1 MKVVNIDSKIKKKL
15 QESGLLNEMSNLEE
29 CDFLVIAEQN
39 GKIIGASGVGGK
51 MHVNTLIVQEKFRN
65 KGIGA
70 LLLKDIINE
79 SKKRNYPFL
88 IASRDPENMNAVRL
102 HDYFE
107 LKPIFQIAY
116 STNFTRDVIFRSFSK
131 KGDIIKKLLSFFNSK
146 IGTIILILSMK
157 ILKNPLFK
165 KVLTYTPE
173 EFPDPDITHSIK
185 NFKKIIHE

>member
-29 CDFLVIAEQN
+29 CDFLVIAEQS

-51 MHVNTLIVQEKFRN
+51 IHVNTLIVQEKFRN

-102 HDYFE
+102 HDYFK

-116 STNFTRDVIFRSFSK
+116 SANFTRDVIFRSFSK
-131 KGDIIKKLLSFFNSK
+131 KGDIIKKLLTFFNSK

-157 ILKNPLFK
+157 ILKNSLFK

-173 EFPDPDITHSIK
+173 EFPDPDITYSIK
-185 NFKKIIHE
+185 NFKKIIHK

>member
-1 MKVVNIDSKIKKKL
+1 MRVVNIDSKMKEKL
-15 QESGLLNEMSNLEE
+15 LESGLLNEMSNLEE

-51 MHVNTLIVQEKFRN
+51 IHVNTLIVQEKFRN

-107 LKPIFQIAY
+107 LKAIFQIAY

-146 IGTIILILSMK
+146 TGTITLILSMK
-157 ILKNPLFK
+157 ILKNSLFK
-165 KVLTYTPE
+165 KVLTYSPE
-173 EFPDPDITHSIK
+173 EFPDPNITHCIK
-185 NFKKIIHE
+185 NFKKINSK

>member
-1 MKVVNIDSKIKKKL
+1 MRVVNIDSKMKEKL
-15 QESGLLNEMSNLEE
+15 LESGLLNEMSNLEE
-29 CDFLVIAEQN
+29 CDFLVIAEHN

-51 MHVNTLIVQEKFRN
+51 IHVNTLIIQEKFRN

-131 KGDIIKKLLSFFNSK
+131 KGDIIKKLL
-146 IGTIILILSMK
+146 
-157 ILKNPLFK
+157 
-165 KVLTYTPE
+165 YT
-173 EFPDPDITHSIK
+173 F
-185 NFKKIIHE
+185 